1 MINLCRKCPNL
12 KRVVEYHDGYYEI
25 RVYCVNS
32 WHENCGYFLIPLKEK
47 EYDVSNFRP
56 LLGNNE
62 IKGVISKMIA
72 SYWKKIRRELNNG
85 NMDYCI
91 MMPEYMMLEMNR

>member
-12 KRVVEYHDGYYEI
+12 KKVVEYHGEYYEI

-32 WHENCGYFLIPLKEK
+32 WHVNCKYILFPLKEK
-47 EYDVSNFRP
+47 E
-56 LLGNNE
+56 
-62 IKGVISKMIA
+62 IKGIVSKMIA

-85 NMDYCI
+85 NMDCCI
-91 MMPEYMMLEMNR
+91 MMPEYMMLEMNK